1 MSEYAKFINAI
12 DSFESYSQKVIENC
26 EDFIQTAIN
35 IGSKIGDVVGKGA
48 GQIATYVDDSNVKG
62 AATKIGLAALSTV
75 SKDLFSFGAGAIGEL
90 RKNAKYKAAT
100 KKIREEGINWKTQCL
115 GLIPHSI
122 EICKIRIEDAEKE
135 IQLLKEEVFKSA
147 SNLDYKNLENDAKK
161 IRNCIQH
168 IYQAEYRLELAEK
181 ITFYFENFENQLEDL
196 EQFSYWYNESI
207 LVNKID
213 CYEKCYENVY
223 SKLSERCT
231 DNQLQYLNK
240 SFLIVDSMVPILA
253 FKGTQSNNHMF
264 INSIY
269 DCVSRISRNKK
280 YNEYLPSSCYE
291 AEGLKKLFEKVQE
304 HFEMYV
310 IPKYK
315 KIRNIMLLIP
325 APIITI
331 IYTILMFTKII
342 SLESILKLN
351 IPDYAYILIVFA
363 FFEILCLFIILL
375 NKSNK
380 YKFSNIEKFCC
391 KYSPSFAS
399 DVLGICEEYAKQEKT
414 IDENE
419 LKVLEQESQQISIDG
434 ENISEDDLLD
444 SIIN

>member
-1 MSEYAKFINAI
+1 
-12 DSFESYSQKVIENC
+12 
-26 EDFIQTAIN
+26 
-35 IGSKIGDVVGKGA
+35 
-48 GQIATYVDDSNVKG
+48 
-62 AATKIGLAALSTV
+62 
-75 SKDLFSFGAGAIGEL
+75 
-90 RKNAKYKAAT
+90 
-100 KKIREEGINWKTQCL
+100 
-115 GLIPHSI
+115 
-122 EICKIRIEDAEKE
+122 
-135 IQLLKEEVFKSA
+135 
-147 SNLDYKNLENDAKK
+147 
-161 IRNCIQH
+161 
-168 IYQAEYRLELAEK
+168 
-181 ITFYFENFENQLEDL
+181 
-196 EQFSYWYNESI
+196 
-207 LVNKID
+207 
-213 CYEKCYENVY
+213 
-223 SKLSERCT
+223 
-231 DNQLQYLNK
+231 
-240 SFLIVDSMVPILA
+240 
-253 FKGTQSNNHMF
+253 
-264 INSIY
+264 
-269 DCVSRISRNKK
+269 
-280 YNEYLPSSCYE
+280 
-291 AEGLKKLFEKVQE
+291 
-304 HFEMYV
+304 
-310 IPKYK
+310 
-315 KIRNIMLLIP
+315 MLLIP